1 MTKVLGAFLGFT
13 AALCVAISVSATQQT
28 APPAPAP
35 PAPGTPPDAAGRQG
49 APGTPGGRRAGGGG
63 GFVRNIVMDK
73 EPPELPKDLK
83 SGGILIFSKTN
94 GFRDDASIQAANAA
108 LVAIAK
114 KRGWPSYVT
123 ENAAVFN
130 AKQLAMFKVTV
141 WNNTSGNTHTD
152 DQRAA
157 FKTWLENGGAFVG
170 LHGAGGDPSYDWA
183 WYPETLIG
191 VQFTRHSSRQLGTVH
206 FEDMKSPITKGLPE
220 NWVRTVP
227 DEWYSFKENPRAK
240 GSHIIATADEK
251 SYDPGNTSMGA
262 DHPLVWTHC
271 VGKGRVF
278 FSAIGHP
285 AESYTNEP
293 INLQLIENAI
303 EWALG
308 KSGGPGCP
316 AK

>member
-1 MTKVLGAFLGFT
+1 
-13 AALCVAISVSATQQT
+13 
-28 APPAPAP
+28 
-35 PAPGTPPDAAGRQG
+35 
-49 APGTPGGRRAGGGG
+49 
-63 GFVRNIVMDK
+63 MDK
-73 EPPELPKDLK
+73 EPPELPADLK

-94 GFRDDASIQAANAA
+94 GFRDEASIQAGNAA

-130 AKQLAMFKVTV
+130 AGQLKQFKVTV

-152 DQRAA
+152 EQRAA

-191 VQFTRHSSRQLGTVH
+191 VQFTHHSSRQLGTVH
-206 FEDMKSPITKGLPE
+206 IEDMKSPITKGMPE
-220 NWVRTVP
+220 NWARTVP
-227 DEWYSFKENPRAK
+227 DEFYSFKENPRAK
-240 GSHIIATADEK
+240 GMHIIATADEK
-251 SYDPGNTSMGA
+251 TYDPGTTSMGA

-293 INLQLIENAI
+293 INLMLIENAI

-316 AK
+316 SK